1 MKVFIS
7 QPMKDKSKE
16 EILAERERAIA
27 NVQYEYPNEKIEV
40 LDSYFT
46 DEPPKDN
53 NRALYCLGKSF
64 ELLSYADV
72 AYFVQGWNWYR
83 GCKMEHMAALNY
95 GIKVLEE

>member
-27 NVQYEYPNEKIEV
+27 KVQHEYPNEDIEV
-40 LDSYFT
+40 LDSYFA
-46 DEPPKDN
+46 DEPPQDN
-53 NRALYCLGKSF
+53 NRGLYLLGKSF
-64 ELLSYADV
+64 ELLSFADV

-95 GIKVLEE
+95 SIKVLEE

>member
-16 EILAERERAIA
+16 EILAERERAVCCIK
-27 NVQYEYPNEKIEV
+27 EKYPNEDIEI

-53 NRALYCLGKSF
+53 NRGLYLLGKSF
-64 ELLSYADV
+64 ELLACADV
-72 AYFVQGWNWYR
+72 AYFVQGWNCYR

-95 GIKVLEE
+95 GIDVLEE